1 MSLVNALTYFVLLLA
16 TNQIDMNSTLNNSPS
31 CIVPSSFI
39 NCFDSLSDED
49 AQLLERSKKKVKF
62 KKGETIA
69 KQGAFA
75 SHVIYLEEGLA
86 KVYLEGNQNDLIL
99 KIVAEN
105 NFITLSS
112 VFDGND
118 SFIYSVSAYVDSIIT
133 LISID
138 VFKQLIRSNIG
149 FSNQI
154 INRLNANTAQIYG
167 RIYCITRKQSH
178 GRVADI
184 LLCLSENVF
193 KTREF
198 KLNISRNDLAD
209 LTGLSSESVIK
220 IFKELKSEKIID
232 VDGKH
237 IKVLDY
243 DRLQHIS
250 NYG

>member
-1 MSLVNALTYFVLLLA
+1 
-16 TNQIDMNSTLNNSPS
+16 MNKSPNNTPS
-31 CIVPSSFI
+31 CIVPTSFF
-39 NCFDSLSDED
+39 NCFDSLSEEEKE
-49 AQLLERSKKKVKF
+49 LLERSKKEVRF
-62 KKGETIA
+62 KKGEILA

-75 SHVIYLEEGLA
+75 SHVLFLNNGLA

-105 NFITLSS
+105 NFIALSS

-118 SFIYSVSAYVDSIIT
+118 AFVYSVSAYVDSVVT

-138 VFKQLIRSNIG
+138 VFKQLLRKNLE

-167 RIYCITRKQSH
+167 RIYCITRKQSN

-184 LLCLSENVF
+184 ILCLSENVF

-232 VDGKH
+232 VDGKN

>member
-1 MSLVNALTYFVLLLA
+1 
-16 TNQIDMNSTLNNSPS
+16 MNIRSNTPPS
-31 CIVPSSFI
+31 CIVPANFF
-39 NCFDSLSDED
+39 NCFDSLTEE
-49 AQLLERSKKKVKF
+49 QTELLIKSKKEVKF
-62 KKGETIA
+62 KKGEIIA

-75 SHVIYLEEGLA
+75 SHVIYLEKGLA

-99 KIVAEN
+99 KIVAGS
-105 NFITLSS
+105 NFVALSS

-118 SFIYSVSAYVDSIIT
+118 SFVYSVSAYVETVVT

-138 VFKQLIRSNIG
+138 VFKQLLRSNIG

-167 RIYCITRKQSH
+167 RIYCITRKQSN

-193 KTREF
+193 KMREF
-198 KLNISRNDLAD
+198 TLNISRNDLAD
-209 LTGLSSESVIK
+209 LTGLSAESVIR
-220 IFKELKSEKIID
+220 IFKTLKSEKIID
-232 VDGKH
+232 VNGKN

>member
-1 MSLVNALTYFVLLLA
+1 
-16 TNQIDMNSTLNNSPS
+16 MNRTNNSPS
-31 CIVPSSFI
+31 CIVPTSFF
-39 NCFDSLSDED
+39 NCFDSLSEEEKE
-49 AQLLERSKKKVKF
+49 LLERSKKEVRF
-62 KKGETIA
+62 KKGEILA

-75 SHVIYLEEGLA
+75 SHVLFLNKGLA

-105 NFITLSS
+105 NFIALSS

-118 SFIYSVSAYVDSIIT
+118 AFVYSVSAYVDSVVT

-138 VFKQLIRSNIG
+138 VFKQLLRKNLE

-167 RIYCITRKQSH
+167 RIYCITRKQSN

-184 LLCLSENVF
+184 ILCLSENVF

-232 VDGKH
+232 VDGKN

>member
-1 MSLVNALTYFVLLLA
+1 
-16 TNQIDMNSTLNNSPS
+16 MNKSPNNTPS
-31 CIVPSSFI
+31 CIVPTSFF
-39 NCFDSLSDED
+39 NCFDSLSEEEKE
-49 AQLLERSKKKVKF
+49 LLERSKKEVRF
-62 KKGETIA
+62 KKGEILA

-75 SHVIYLEEGLA
+75 SHVLFLNNGLA

-105 NFITLSS
+105 NFIALSS

-118 SFIYSVSAYVDSIIT
+118 AFVYSVSAYVDSVVT
-133 LISID
+133 LISTD
-138 VFKQLIRSNIG
+138 VFKQLLRKNLE

-167 RIYCITRKQSH
+167 RIYCITRKQSN

-184 LLCLSENVF
+184 ILCLSENVF

-232 VDGKH
+232 VDGKN

>member
-1 MSLVNALTYFVLLLA
+1 MNNTTVLP
-16 TNQIDMNSTLNNSPS
+16 PS
-31 CIVPSSFI
+31 CIVPSKLFG
-39 NCFDSLSDED
+39 CFASLSEEENDF
-49 AQLLERSKKKVKF
+49 LEKNKKLVKF
-62 KKGETIA
+62 KKGEIIA

-75 SHVIYLEEGLA
+75 SHIVYLEKGLA

-105 NFITLSS
+105 NFIALSS

-118 SFIYSVSAYVDSIIT
+118 SFVYSVSAYVDSVAT
-133 LISID
+133 LISVD
-138 VFKQLIRSNIG
+138 VFKQILRKNIE

-167 RIYCITRKQSH
+167 RFYCISRKQSH

-184 LLCLSENVF
+184 ILCLSENVF

-232 VDGKH
+232 VDGKN
-237 IKVLDY
+237 IKVLDFE
-243 DRLQHIS
+243 RLEQIS
-250 NYG
+250 HYG

>member
-1 MSLVNALTYFVLLLA
+1 
-16 TNQIDMNSTLNNSPS
+16 MNRTNNSPS
-31 CIVPSSFI
+31 CIVPTSFF
-39 NCFDSLSDED
+39 NCFDSLSEEEKE
-49 AQLLERSKKKVKF
+49 LLERSKKEVRF
-62 KKGETIA
+62 KKGEILA

-75 SHVIYLEEGLA
+75 SHVLFLNNGLA

-105 NFITLSS
+105 NFIALSS

-118 SFIYSVSAYVDSIIT
+118 AFVYSVSAYVDSVVT

-138 VFKQLIRSNIG
+138 VFKQLLRKNLE

-167 RIYCITRKQSH
+167 RIYCITRKQSN

-184 LLCLSENVF
+184 ILCLSENVF

-232 VDGKH
+232 VDGKN

>member
-1 MSLVNALTYFVLLLA
+1 MKNPL
-16 TNQIDMNSTLNNSPS
+16 IIPPS
-31 CIVPSSFI
+31 CIVPSKISD
-39 NCFDSLSDED
+39 CFASLTGEE
-49 AQLLERSKKKVKF
+49 AEFLFKSKKEVKF
-62 KKGETIA
+62 KKGETLA

-75 SHVIYLEEGLA
+75 SHIIYLEKGLT

-105 NFITLSS
+105 NFIALSS
-112 VFDGND
+112 VFEGNN
-118 SFIYSVSAYVDSIIT
+118 SFVYSVSAYVDSVAT
-133 LISID
+133 LISVD
-138 VFKQLIRSNIG
+138 VFKQLLRKNLE

-154 INRLNANTAQIYG
+154 ISRLNANTAQIYG
-167 RIYCITRKQSH
+167 RFYCISKKQSH

-184 LLCLSENVF
+184 ILCLSENVF

-220 IFKELKSEKIID
+220 IFKEFKNEGLID
-232 VDGKH
+232 QDGKN

-243 DRLQHIS
+243 DRLEQIS
-250 NYG
+250 IYG